1 VEELLDGVFRWE
13 LPHPEWT
20 PEDAEGGEGWER
32 IVASYLVE
40 TPDGPVLIDPLIA
53 DGGWE
58 ALDGALGGRAP
69 HVLIT
74 LFWHTRSTPAVLERY
89 RGATAWAH
97 EPAADLVRE
106 RGAEPR
112 TFLPGDPLPG
122 GIEAIDVRRAHEV
135 AYFLPERCALAVGDV
150 VLGTPEGGART
161 LPPSWYRGDYAELCR
176 ALREALL
183 PLPVEHLLLT
193 HGKPVL
199 GAGREALERALTG

>member
-20 PEDAEGGEGWER
+20 PEDAEEGEGWGR

-40 TPDGPVLIDPLIA
+40 TEVGPVLVDPLVA
-53 DGGWE
+53 DDGWE
-58 ALDGALGGRAP
+58 ALDDALHGRTP

-89 RGATAWAH
+89 PGAVAWVH

-106 RGAEPR
+106 RDVEPR

-122 GIEAIDVRRAHEV
+122 GIEAIDVRRAYEV
-135 AYFLPERCALAVGDV
+135 AYLLPQRRALVVGDV
-150 VLGTPEGGART
+150 LLGTPDGGARP
-161 LPPSWYRGDYAELCR
+161 LPRSWYRGDYDDLR
-176 ALREALL
+176 GALRDALL
-183 PLPVEHLLLT
+183 PLPVEHLLLV
-193 HGKPVL
+193 HGEPVL